1 MSAPATAHSLFED
14 AQSLLVA
21 PLIAEGGPD
30 GDAFRAAARGQTLL
44 ASDLL
49 RVEVLSVVR
58 RHLAAGAL
66 SAQQANDAVDDLLA
80 LPITLYPTTP
90 LLRRCWELRS
100 NVTAYDACYVALA
113 ETLDIAL
120 LTADAKLA
128 NAPGTRCSFVLV

>member
-1 MSAPATAHSLFED
+1 MLVVD
-14 AQSLLVA
+14 ASVVA
-21 PLIAEGGPD
+21 PLIADGGPD

-44 ASDLL
+44 APDLL

-80 LPITLYPTTP
+80 LPITLCPTP
-90 LLRRCWELRS
+90 ALLRRCWELRS